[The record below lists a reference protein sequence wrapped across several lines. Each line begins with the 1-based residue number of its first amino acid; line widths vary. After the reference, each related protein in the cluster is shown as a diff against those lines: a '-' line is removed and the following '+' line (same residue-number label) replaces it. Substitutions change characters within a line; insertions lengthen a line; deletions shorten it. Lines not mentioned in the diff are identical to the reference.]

1 MAARTA
7 TERAMDLRITL
18 RYMGVP
24 IERSYMLG
32 DNQSV
37 VTSSTRPDS
46 PLTKRHTA
54 LSYHRVRE
62 AIAAKVFS
70 FYHIPGVENP
80 ADMASK
86 HWGYTQMWP
95 VLRPVLFTV
104 GDTAPVSDTEAEM
117 SSPE

>member
-1 MAARTA
+1 M
-7 TERAMDLRITL
+7 TL

-32 DNQSV
+32 DNMSV
-37 VTSSTRPDS
+37 VTSSTRPES

-62 AIAAKVFS
+62 AIAAGVFS
-70 FYHIPGVENP
+70 FHHIPGVENP

-86 HWGYTQMWP
+86 HWGYTQMWQ

-104 GDTAPVSDTEAEM
+104 GDTDRVVDTRSEQ
-117 SSPE
+117 SSPDKD